1 LEAVPTVENR
11 NEIFRPRRFVELI
24 PVQTMLNGW
33 NMGSVQLKIN
43 PSIASMA
50 TATWF
55 STYLNIDYP
64 LDGAATI
71 GELLSNFT
79 REHQEYASLFF
90 DEMTGKI
97 SDRINVTLNR
107 NMLVSSEADKVR
119 IKDGDTILIMPIYE
133 GG

>member
-1 LEAVPTVENR
+1 
-11 NEIFRPRRFVELI
+11 
-24 PVQTMLNGW
+24 
-33 NMGSVQLKIN
+33 MGSVQLKIN

-55 STYLNIDYP
+55 SAYLTVEYP

-79 REHQEYASLFF
+79 REHREYNSIFF
-90 DEMTGKI
+90 DAVTGKI
-97 SDRINVTLNR
+97 SDEINVTLNH
-107 NMLVSSEADKVR
+107 NMLVSSQADKVR
-119 IKDGDTILIMPIYE
+119 IKDGDTILILPIYE